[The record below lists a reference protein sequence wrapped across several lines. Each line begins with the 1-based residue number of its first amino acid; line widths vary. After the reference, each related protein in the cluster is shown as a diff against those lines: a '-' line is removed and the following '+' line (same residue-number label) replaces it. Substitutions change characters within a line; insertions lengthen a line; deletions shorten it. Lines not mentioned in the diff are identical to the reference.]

1 MSNLE
6 QLHCNTCES
15 VLKKLESGRL
25 KCVYC
30 GNEYDYPEK
39 DEVPVE
45 FVNQLNEA
53 NGRRIHGHFD
63 EALERYDDIIGSY
76 PDEIFP
82 YWGAFL
88 SDYGIEYVEENG
100 SFHPICH
107 RVSRQSAKNSRY
119 ISKMFA
125 LCSPSER
132 ESYMRRVDEVERIRS
147 QTYEISR
154 GQEPY
159 DVYICGGASE
169 NERETAAK
177 LFEKLSS
184 CGNRVFMA
192 DRLEKGA
199 HINREAYIF
208 PAIESSSYMFVIADG
223 IDSLASSENV
233 WKRFIALEGKKLQVL
248 HRGLDEDN
256 FPAPLRRRF
265 RSYEPIDTSRSD
277 WLDRAVSF
285 AAKETAEAETAAAS
299 SAPAIDRAAI
309 ADLISK
315 MAVPGSSL
323 YAANNLAEAFAMA
336 LSCMSAGNAY
346 EAERVVNEQIARF
359 EPGEIKPVADLCLEL
374 TKLPKV
380 TVGERAGILAN
391 INNIAGRIR
400 NYYPAITLSERSV
413 YGAVSNAKLLVYLA
427 KCFGAIKD
435 YRRQCFVLDLVNYG
449 ELYDTRVINDL
460 VAMLFINGR
469 SDDVRELL
477 RSVPQM
483 DGDYVLM
490 SYLKSYKDSAT
501 KQSVLLGIG
510 NKLVCT
516 DEIEEKL
523 NDWLSSCEDIG
534 IALAVV
540 PIMTRNKLGLDVSGL
555 SGALGRVTDVA
566 GLRTILANIGKRP
579 LDGIAVDKLI
589 SMAANGG
596 AEVANEVLRHL
607 RYETGLAEIGAH
619 NMRMLIKKCDLSE
632 IKLRLFDFNVD
643 KKLAEQLLYDA
654 LKGDG
659 ADRLSTVAI
668 LAERVPVVEITAYER
683 LLLGNN
689 PLKEEFMKILAPK
702 TAKVSAYS
710 RTIESYLSG
719 RDDER
724 LKRGIFEMYGDF
736 PFSNRALE
744 LYLGIMPD
752 AYDETYIK
760 HLKTYLGNNPSS
772 ARELFVRHY
781 EALIS
786 GYESVLP
793 LILDYAQYVP
803 TDMIVRFV
811 CDFKGEQGIKDSLFM
826 RLLPQIDKPKNVET
840 STRGAECNLLQAYLL
855 NLRSPSP
862 STADVVT
869 ALRKKGVKA
878 EDKVAA
884 FGKKMKFND
893 FLASGDVPEA
903 AKREAVKYLK

>member
-53 NGRRIHGHFD
+53 NGRRVHGHFD

-100 SFHPICH
+100 SFRPICH

-125 LCSPSER
+125 LCSPAER
-132 ESYMRRVDEVERIRS
+132 ESYMLKVDEVERIRS

-154 GQEPY
+154 AQQPY
-159 DVYICGGASE
+159 DVYICHGSSE
-169 NERETAAK
+169 GEKETA
-177 LFEKLSS
+177 EKLYERLSER
-184 CGNRVFMA
+184 GARVFIA
-192 DRLEKGA
+192 DKLEKGA
-199 HINREAYIF
+199 HINTEAYIF
-208 PAIESSSYMFVIADG
+208 PAIESSGCMFVVADTV
-223 IDSLASSENV
+223 DSLTASENV
-233 WKRFIALEGKKLQVL
+233 WKRFIALDDKKLQVI
-248 HRGLDEDN
+248 HGGLDEDS

-265 RSYEPIDTSRSD
+265 RNYEPIDARRGD
-277 WLDRAVSF
+277 WLDSAAAF
-285 AAKETAEAETAAAS
+285 AAKERENAAYAS
-299 SAPAIDRAAI
+299 SQSAPEIDKAAI
-309 ADLISK
+309 AELISK
-315 MAVPGSSL
+315 MAVTGSSM
-323 YAANNLAEAFAMA
+323 YAAGNLTEAFAMA
-336 LSCMSAGNAY
+336 LSCMAAGNAY
-346 EAERVVNEQIARF
+346 EAERVVNEQIIRF
-359 EPGEIKPVADLCLEL
+359 DPREIKYVADLCLEL

-400 NYYPAITLSERSV
+400 GYYPAITLSERAV
-413 YGAVSNAKLLVYLA
+413 YGAVTNAKLLVYLA

-435 YRRQCFVLDLVNYG
+435 YRRQCFVLDLVNYA

-490 SYLKSYKDSAT
+490 SFLKSYKDSAT

-523 NDWLSSCEDIG
+523 NDWLSSCEDLG
-534 IALAVV
+534 VALAVV
-540 PIMTRNKLGLDVSGL
+540 PIMTKNKLKLDVSGL
-555 SGALGRVTDVA
+555 SGALGKVTDIA
-566 GLRTILANIGKRP
+566 GLRTVLANFGRRP

-596 AEVANEVLRHL
+596 SAVANEVLRHL

-619 NMRMLIKKCDLSE
+619 NMRLLIRKCELGD
-632 IKLRLFDFNVD
+632 IKLRLFEFNVD
-643 KKLAEQLLYDA
+643 KKLAEQLLCDA
-654 LKGDG
+654 LKGEG
-659 ADRLSTVAI
+659 PDRLSTVAI
-668 LAERVPVVEITAYER
+668 LAERVPVVEISAYER
-683 LLLGNN
+683 LLLGSN
-689 PLKEEFMKILAPK
+689 PLKEEFMKILAPR
-702 TAKVSAYS
+702 TAKSSACN
-710 RTIESYLSG
+710 RTIESYMAG
-719 RDDER
+719 RDDEH
-724 LKRGIFEMYGDF
+724 LKREIFEMFGDF
-736 PFSNRALE
+736 PFSDRALE
-744 LYLGIMPD
+744 LYLDILPD
-752 AYDETYIK
+752 SYDETYIK
-760 HLKTYLGNNPSS
+760 HLKAYLSDNPSRS
-772 ARELFVRHY
+772 REFFVRHY
-781 EALIS
+781 EALKG

-793 LILDYAQYVP
+793 VILDYAQYVP
-803 TDMIVRFV
+803 ADITVRFA
-811 CDFKGEQGIKDSLFM
+811 CDFKGEQSIKDALFA
-826 RLLPQIDKPKNVET
+826 RLLLQIDKPKNIET
-840 STRGAECNLLQAYLL
+840 TTRGAQCNLLQAYLL
-855 NLRSPSP
+855 NLRSYSS
-862 STADVVT
+862 STADIV
-869 ALRKKGVKA
+869 ASLRKKGVKA
-878 EDKVAA
+878 EDKVVAY
-884 FGKKMKFND
+884 GKKMKFGD
-893 FLASGDVPEA
+893 FLAIGEISEA
-903 AKREAVKYLK
+903 ARKEAVKYLK

>member
-53 NGRRIHGHFD
+53 NGRRVHGHFD
-63 EALERYDDIIGSY
+63 EALERYDDIISSY

-100 SFHPICH
+100 SFRPICH
-107 RVSRQSAKNSRY
+107 RVSRQSAKSSRY
-119 ISKMFA
+119 ISRMFA

-132 ESYMRRVDEVERIRS
+132 ESYMRKVDEIERIRS

-154 GQEPY
+154 AQQPY
-159 DVYICGGASE
+159 DVYISSGASAS
-169 NERETAAK
+169 EREKANR
-177 LFEKLSS
+177 LYEKLTER
-184 CGNRVFMA
+184 GKRVFSE

-199 HINREAYIF
+199 HINSEAYIF
-208 PAIESSSYMFVIADG
+208 PAIESSAYMFVIADE
-223 IDSLASSENV
+223 IASLVSSENV
-233 WKRFIALEGKKLQVL
+233 WKRFIALDDKNLQVL
-248 HRGLDEDN
+248 HGGLDEDN
-256 FPAPLRRRF
+256 FPASLRRRF
-265 RSYEPIDTSRSD
+265 RSYEPIDTHASD
-277 WLDRAVSF
+277 WLERAVAF
-285 AAKETAEAETAAAS
+285 VAKQAEAETAATSA
-299 SAPAIDRAAI
+299 APAIDRAAI
-309 ADLISK
+309 AELVSK
-315 MAVPGSSL
+315 MAVTGSSM
-323 YAANNLAEAFAMA
+323 YAASNLAEAFAMA

-346 EAERVVNEQIARF
+346 EAERVINEQIIRF
-359 EPGEIKPVADLCLEL
+359 DPREIKPVADLCLEL

-380 TVGERAGILAN
+380 TAGERAGIIASV
-391 INNIAGRIR
+391 NNIAGRIR
-400 NYYPAITLSERSV
+400 SYYPAITLTERAV

-469 SDDVRELL
+469 SDDVRSLL

-490 SYLKSYKDSAT
+490 SYLKNYKDGAT

-510 NKLVCT
+510 SKLVCT
-516 DEIEEKL
+516 DAIEDDL
-523 NDWLSSCEDIG
+523 NDWLSSCDDMG
-534 IALAVV
+534 VALAVV
-540 PIMTRNKLGLDVSGL
+540 PIMTRNKLKLDISGL
-555 SGALGRVTDVA
+555 SGVLGKVTDIA
-566 GLRTILANIGKRP
+566 GLRTVLANIGKRS
-579 LDGIAVDKLI
+579 LDGIEVDKLI
-589 SMAANGG
+589 SIAANGG
-596 AEVANEVLRHL
+596 AEIANEVLRHL

-683 LLLGNN
+683 MLLGNN

-710 RTIESYLSG
+710 RTIESYLAG

-724 LKRGIFEMYGDF
+724 LKREIFEMFGEF
-736 PFSNRALE
+736 PFSDRALE
-744 LYLGIMPD
+744 LYLGMIPEE
-752 AYDETYIK
+752 YDETYIK
-760 HLKTYLGNNPSS
+760 HLKTYLGNNPSR
-772 ARELFVRHY
+772 ARDFFVRHY
-781 EALIS
+781 EALAG
-786 GYESVLP
+786 GYENVLP
-793 LILDYAQYVP
+793 VILDYAQYIP
-803 TDMIVRFV
+803 TDIIVGFV
-811 CDFKGEQGIKDSLFM
+811 CDFKGKQDVKDSLFM
-826 RLLPQIDKPKNVET
+826 RLLSQIDKPKNVEAKT
-840 STRGAECNLLQAYLL
+840 CGAECNLLQAYLL
-855 NLRSPSP
+855 NLRSPSA
-862 STADVVT
+862 STAEVVA

-878 EDKVAA
+878 EDKVIA

-893 FLASGDVPEA
+893 FLSSGDVPEA
-903 AKREAVKYLK
+903 AKREAEKYLK